1 MYKLRDYQAEIINK
15 IQNSMLTGHRRII
28 VQSPPRTGKTVVMS
42 EIARRATVKNRRV
55 LFLIHRQEVLEQ
67 ANATFKEQGVDFDL
81 LTSGMVQT
89 LTRRVDKL
97 DAPHIILVDEAHH
110 VLSKSYRRI
119 LDKFK
124 DAYVLLFTATPVR
137 LGREQLDQVAD
148 DIVLGKSIKELTAAG
163 FLAPFRYYQPPAG
176 FNQSELKLSST
187 GDYTNKSIT
196 SALQSCL
203 YGDLVSHYKR
213 LAAGKQAVCY
223 CHSIDAAKHAAAE
236 FNKNG
241 IAAAEV
247 DGTTPRSERDELV
260 KKFRDGAIK
269 VMVNVNLFT
278 EGVDLPDVD
287 VVILARPTS
296 SLSLYLQFAMRCLNP
311 RAGKVAVIIDHANNV
326 EKFGYPDSD
335 RDWEKML
342 KSRTKR
348 SRKPAESDNFNIVTC
363 ETCFAVIEAKKI
375 KSGTCPYCDTIVKQN
390 KREKQVELVDLV
402 EAARNEIASKKI
414 DDYHQL
420 KTVSELHTMK
430 ELQAYAKLHGYKK
443 GWCYYIAKRKGI
455 LKSRK

>member
-55 LFLIHRQEVLEQ
+55 LFLIHRKEVLEQ

-110 VLSKSYRRI
+110 ALSKSYRRI

-260 KKFRDGAIK
+260 NKFRAGVIK

-287 VVILARPTS
+287 AVILARPTS

-326 EKFGYPDSD
+326 EKFGYPDSE
-335 RDWEKML
+335 RNWLQMVKTGA
-342 KSRTKR
+342 KP
-348 SRKPAESDNFNIVTC
+348 RKNAETDNFNIVTC
-363 ETCFAVIEAKKI
+363 ETCFAVLESRTI
-375 KSGTCPYCDTIVKQN
+375 KAGTCPYCDALIKQ
-390 KREKQVELVDLV
+390 KRPDKPVALIDLV

>member
-55 LFLIHRQEVLEQ
+55 LFLIHRKEVLEQ

-89 LTRRVDKL
+89 LTRRVNKL

-110 VLSKSYRRI
+110 ALSKSYRRI

-287 VVILARPTS
+287 AVILARPTS

-326 EKFGYPDSD
+326 EKFGYPDSE
-335 RDWEKML
+335 RNWLQLVKTGA
-342 KSRTKR
+342 KT
-348 SRKPAESDNFNIVTC
+348 RKNAETDNFNIVTC
-363 ETCFAVIEAKKI
+363 ETCFAVLESRTI
-375 KSGTCPYCDTIVKQN
+375 KAGTCPYCDALIKQ
-390 KREKQVELVDLV
+390 KRPDKPVALIDLV
-402 EAARNEIASKKI
+402 EAARNEIASKKT

-420 KTVSELHTMK
+420 KTVSELY
-430 ELQAYAKLHGYKK
+430 EY
-443 GWCYYIAKRKGI
+443 AKRKGYKRGWVYHI
-455 LKSRK
+455 AKSRGLL

>member
-55 LFLIHRQEVLEQ
+55 LFLIHRKEVLEQ

-110 VLSKSYRRI
+110 ALSKSYRRI

-176 FNQSELKLSST
+176 FNQSKLKLSST

-287 VVILARPTS
+287 AVILARPTS
-296 SLSLYLQFAMRCLNP
+296 SLSLYLQFAMRCLDP
-311 RAGKVAVIIDHANNV
+311 RRGKVAVIIDHANNV
-326 EKFGYPDSD
+326 EKFGYPDSE
-335 RDWEKML
+335 RNWLQLVKTGA
-342 KSRTKR
+342 KT
-348 SRKPAESDNFNIVTC
+348 RKNAETDNFNIVTC
-363 ETCFAVIEAKKI
+363 ETCFAVLESRTI
-375 KSGTCPYCDTIVKQN
+375 KTGTCPYCDALIKQ
-390 KREKQVELVDLV
+390 KRPDKPVALIDLV
-402 EAARNEIASKKI
+402 EAARTENQS

-420 KTVSELHTMK
+420 KTVGELY
-430 ELQAYAKLHGYKK
+430 EYAKRHGYKH
-443 GWCYYIAKRKGI
+443 GWAYHIAKSRGI
-455 LKSRK
+455 L

>member
-1 MYKLRDYQAEIINK
+1 
-15 IQNSMLTGHRRII
+15 
-28 VQSPPRTGKTVVMS
+28 MS

>member
-1 MYKLRDYQAEIINK
+1 MYKLRDCQAEFINK

-55 LFLIHRQEVLEQ
+55 LFLIHRKEVLEQ

-110 VLSKSYRRI
+110 ALSKSYRRI

-260 KKFRDGAIK
+260 KKFRAGVIK

-287 VVILARPTS
+287 AVILARPTS

-311 RAGKVAVIIDHANNV
+311 RRGKVAVIIDHANNV
-326 EKFGYPDSD
+326 EKFGYPDSE
-335 RDWEKML
+335 RNWLQLVKTGA
-342 KSRTKR
+342 KT
-348 SRKPAESDNFNIVTC
+348 RKNAETDNFNIVTC
-363 ETCFAVIEAKKI
+363 ETCFAVLESRTI
-375 KSGTCPYCDTIVKQN
+375 KAGTCPYCDALIKQ
-390 KREKQVELVDLV
+390 KRPDKPVALIDLV

>member
-1 MYKLRDYQAEIINK
+1 
-15 IQNSMLTGHRRII
+15 MLTGHRRII

-260 KKFRDGAIK
+260 KKFRAGVIK

-287 VVILARPTS
+287 AVILARPTS

-326 EKFGYPDSD
+326 EKFGYPDSE
-335 RDWEKML
+335 RNWLQLVKTGA
-342 KSRTKR
+342 KT
-348 SRKPAESDNFNIVTC
+348 RKNAETDNFNIVTC
-363 ETCFAVIEAKKI
+363 ETCFAVLESRTI
-375 KSGTCPYCDTIVKQN
+375 KAGTCPYCDALIKQ
-390 KREKQVELVDLV
+390 KRPDKPVALIDLV

-455 LKSRK
+455 I

>member
-55 LFLIHRQEVLEQ
+55 LFLIHRKEVLEQ

-287 VVILARPTS
+287 AVILARPTS

-311 RAGKVAVIIDHANNV
+311 RRGKVAVIIDHANNV
-326 EKFGYPDSD
+326 EKFGYPDSE
-335 RDWEKML
+335 RNWLQLVKTGA
-342 KSRTKR
+342 KTCKN
-348 SRKPAESDNFNIVTC
+348 AETDNFNIVTC
-363 ETCFAVIEAKKI
+363 ETCFAVLESRTI
-375 KSGTCPYCDTIVKQN
+375 KAGTCPYCDALIKQ
-390 KREKQVELVDLV
+390 KRPDKPVALIDLV
-402 EAARNEIASKKI
+402 EAARTENQS

-420 KTVSELHTMK
+420 KTVGELY
-430 ELQAYAKLHGYKK
+430 AY
-443 GWCYYIAKRKGI
+443 AKRKGYKRGWAYHI
-455 LKSRK
+455 AKSRGLL

>member
-260 KKFRDGAIK
+260 KKFRAGVIK

-287 VVILARPTS
+287 AVILARPTS

-326 EKFGYPDSD
+326 EKFGYPDSE
-335 RDWEKML
+335 RNWLQLVKTGA
-342 KSRTKR
+342 KT
-348 SRKPAESDNFNIVTC
+348 RKNAETDNFNIVTC
-363 ETCFAVIEAKKI
+363 ETCFAVLESRTI
-375 KSGTCPYCDTIVKQN
+375 KAGTCPYCDALIKQ
-390 KREKQVELVDLV
+390 KRPDKPVALIDLV

-455 LKSRK
+455 I

>member
-287 VVILARPTS
+287 AVILARPTS

-326 EKFGYPDSD
+326 EKFGYPDSE
-335 RDWEKML
+335 RNWLQLVKTGA
-342 KSRTKR
+342 KP
-348 SRKPAESDNFNIVTC
+348 RKNAETDNFNIVTC
-363 ETCFAVIEAKKI
+363 ETCFAVLESRTI
-375 KSGTCPYCDTIVKQN
+375 KTGTCPYCDALIKQ
-390 KREKQVELVDLV
+390 KRPDKPVALIDLV

-420 KTVSELHTMK
+420 KTVSELY
-430 ELQAYAKLHGYKK
+430 EYAKRHGYKH
-443 GWCYYIAKRKGI
+443 GWVYHIAK
-455 LKSRK
+455 SRGLL

>member
-55 LFLIHRQEVLEQ
+55 LFVIHRKEVLEQ

-97 DAPHIILVDEAHH
+97 DAPHLILVDEAHH

-260 KKFRDGAIK
+260 KKFRAGAIK

-287 VVILARPTS
+287 AVILARPTS

-326 EKFGYPDSD
+326 EKFGYPDSE
-335 RDWEKML
+335 RNWLQLVKTGA
-342 KSRTKR
+342 KT
-348 SRKPAESDNFNIVTC
+348 RKNAETDNFNIVTC
-363 ETCFAVIEAKKI
+363 ETCFAVLESRTI
-375 KSGTCPYCDTIVKQN
+375 KAGTCPYCDALIKQ
-390 KREKQVELVDLV
+390 KRPDKPVALIDLV

-443 GWCYYIAKRKGI
+443 GWCFYMAKRKGI

>member
-55 LFLIHRQEVLEQ
+55 LFLIHRKEVLEQ
-67 ANATFKEQGVDFDL
+67 ANTTFKEQGVDFDL

-260 KKFRDGAIK
+260 KKFRAGVIK
-269 VMVNVNLFT
+269 VMVNVTLFT

-326 EKFGYPDSD
+326 EKFGYPDSE
-335 RDWEKML
+335 RNWLQMVKTGA
-342 KSRTKR
+342 KT
-348 SRKPAESDNFNIVTC
+348 RKNAETDNFNIITC
-363 ETCFAVIEAKKI
+363 ETCFAVLESRTI
-375 KSGTCPYCDTIVKQN
+375 KAGTCPYCDALIKQ
-390 KREKQVELVDLV
+390 KRPDKPVALIDLV
-402 EAARNEIASKKI
+402 EAARSEIASKKI

-455 LKSRK
+455 I

>member
-1 MYKLRDYQAEIINK
+1 
-15 IQNSMLTGHRRII
+15 MLTGHRRII

-55 LFLIHRQEVLEQ
+55 LFLIHRKEVLEQ

-260 KKFRDGAIK
+260 KKFRAGAIK

-287 VVILARPTS
+287 AVILARPTS

-311 RAGKVAVIIDHANNV
+311 RRGKVAVIIDHANNV
-326 EKFGYPDSD
+326 EKFGYPDSE
-335 RDWEKML
+335 RNWLQLVKTGA
-342 KSRTKR
+342 KT
-348 SRKPAESDNFNIVTC
+348 RKNAETDNFNIVTC
-363 ETCFAVIEAKKI
+363 ETCFAVLESRTI
-375 KSGTCPYCDTIVKQN
+375 KAGTCPYCDALIKQ
-390 KREKQVELVDLV
+390 KRPDKPVALIDLV
-402 EAARNEIASKKI
+402 EAARNEIACKKI

-455 LKSRK
+455 I

>member
-55 LFLIHRQEVLEQ
+55 LFVIHRKEVLEQ

-260 KKFRDGAIK
+260 KKFRAGAIK

-287 VVILARPTS
+287 AVILARPTS

-311 RAGKVAVIIDHANNV
+311 RRGKVAVIIDHANNV
-326 EKFGYPDSD
+326 EKFGYPDSE
-335 RDWEKML
+335 RNWLQLVKTGA
-342 KSRTKR
+342 KT
-348 SRKPAESDNFNIVTC
+348 RKNAETDNFNIVTC
-363 ETCFAVIEAKKI
+363 ETCFAVLESRTI
-375 KSGTCPYCDTIVKQN
+375 KAGTCPYCDALIKQ
-390 KREKQVELVDLV
+390 KRPDKPVALIDLV

-420 KTVSELHTMK
+420 KTVSELY
-430 ELQAYAKLHGYKK
+430 EY
-443 GWCYYIAKRKGI
+443 AKRKGYKRGWVYHI
-455 LKSRK
+455 AKSRGLLWQVKHGNKT

>member
-1 MYKLRDYQAEIINK
+1 
-15 IQNSMLTGHRRII
+15 MLTGHRRII

-55 LFLIHRQEVLEQ
+55 LFVIHRKEVLEQ

-241 IAAAEV
+241 IPAAEV

-287 VVILARPTS
+287 AVILARPTS

-311 RAGKVAVIIDHANNV
+311 RRGKVAVIIDHANNV
-326 EKFGYPDSD
+326 EKFGYPDSE
-335 RDWEKML
+335 RNWLQLVKTGA
-342 KSRTKR
+342 KT
-348 SRKPAESDNFNIVTC
+348 RKNAETDNFNIVTC
-363 ETCFAVIEAKKI
+363 ETCFAVLESRTI
-375 KSGTCPYCDTIVKQN
+375 KTGTCPYCDALIKQ
-390 KREKQVELVDLV
+390 KRPDKPVALIDLV

-455 LKSRK
+455 I

>member
-55 LFLIHRQEVLEQ
+55 LFVIHRKEVLEQ

-260 KKFRDGAIK
+260 KKFRAGAIK

-287 VVILARPTS
+287 AVILARPTS

-326 EKFGYPDSD
+326 EKFGYPDSE
-335 RDWEKML
+335 RNWLQLVKTGA
-342 KSRTKR
+342 KT
-348 SRKPAESDNFNIVTC
+348 RKNAETDNFNIVTC
-363 ETCFAVIEAKKI
+363 ETCFAVLESRTI
-375 KSGTCPYCDTIVKQN
+375 KAGTCPYCDALIKQ
-390 KREKQVELVDLV
+390 KRPDKPVALIDLV

>member
-89 LTRRVDKL
+89 LTRRVNKL

-110 VLSKSYRRI
+110 ALSKSYRRI

-287 VVILARPTS
+287 AVILARPTS

-326 EKFGYPDSD
+326 EKFGYPDSE
-335 RDWEKML
+335 RNWLQLVKTGA
-342 KSRTKR
+342 KT
-348 SRKPAESDNFNIVTC
+348 RKNAETDNFNIVTC
-363 ETCFAVIEAKKI
+363 ETCFAVLESRTI
-375 KSGTCPYCDTIVKQN
+375 KAGTCPYCDALIKQ
-390 KREKQVELVDLV
+390 KRPDKPVALIDLV
-402 EAARNEIASKKI
+402 EAARNEIASKKT

>member
-110 VLSKSYRRI
+110 ALSKSYRRI

-287 VVILARPTS
+287 AVILARPTS

-326 EKFGYPDSD
+326 EKFGYPDSE
-335 RDWEKML
+335 RNWLQLVKTGA
-342 KSRTKR
+342 KT
-348 SRKPAESDNFNIVTC
+348 RKNAETDIFNIVTC
-363 ETCFAVIEAKKI
+363 ETCFAVLESRTI
-375 KSGTCPYCDTIVKQN
+375 KAGTCPYCDALIKQ
-390 KREKQVELVDLV
+390 KRPDKPVALIDLV
-402 EAARNEIASKKI
+402 EAARNEIASKKT

>member
-55 LFLIHRQEVLEQ
+55 LFLIHRKEVLEQ

-260 KKFRDGAIK
+260 KKFRAGAIK

-287 VVILARPTS
+287 AVILARPTS

-326 EKFGYPDSD
+326 EKFGYPDSE
-335 RDWEKML
+335 RNWLQLVKTGA
-342 KSRTKR
+342 KT
-348 SRKPAESDNFNIVTC
+348 RKNAETDNFNIVTC
-363 ETCFAVIEAKKI
+363 ETCFAVLESRTI
-375 KSGTCPYCDTIVKQN
+375 KAGTCPYCDALIKQ
-390 KREKQVELVDLV
+390 KRPDKPVALIDLV

-455 LKSRK
+455 I

>member
-55 LFLIHRQEVLEQ
+55 LFLIHRKEVLEQ

-89 LTRRVDKL
+89 LTLRVDKL

-176 FNQSELKLSST
+176 FNRKKLKLSST

-260 KKFRDGAIK
+260 KKFRAGVIK

-287 VVILARPTS
+287 AVILARPTS

-326 EKFGYPDSD
+326 EKFGYPDSE
-335 RDWEKML
+335 RNWLQLVKTGA
-342 KSRTKR
+342 KT
-348 SRKPAESDNFNIVTC
+348 RKNAETDNFNIVTC
-363 ETCFAVIEAKKI
+363 ETCFAVLESRTI
-375 KSGTCPYCDTIVKQN
+375 KAGTCPYCDALIKQ
-390 KREKQVELVDLV
+390 KRPDKPVALIDLV
-402 EAARNEIASKKI
+402 EAARNEIASKKN

-420 KTVSELHTMK
+420 KTVSELY
-430 ELQAYAKLHGYKK
+430 EY
-443 GWCYYIAKRKGI
+443 AKRKGYKRGWVYHI
-455 LKSRK
+455 AKSRGLL

>member
-1 MYKLRDYQAEIINK
+1 
-15 IQNSMLTGHRRII
+15 MLTGHRRII

-55 LFLIHRQEVLEQ
+55 LFLIHRKEVLEQ

-89 LTRRVDKL
+89 LTRRVNKL
-97 DAPHIILVDEAHH
+97 DAPHLILVDEAHH
-110 VLSKSYRRI
+110 ALSKSYRRI

-124 DAYVLLFTATPVR
+124 NAYVLLFTATPVR

-176 FNQSELKLSST
+176 FNQSKLKLSST

-260 KKFRDGAIK
+260 KKFRAGVIK

-311 RAGKVAVIIDHANNV
+311 RRGKVAVIIDHANNV
-326 EKFGYPDSD
+326 EKFGYPDSE
-335 RDWEKML
+335 RNWLQLVKTGA
-342 KSRTKR
+342 KT
-348 SRKPAESDNFNIVTC
+348 RKNAETDNFNIVTC
-363 ETCFAVIEAKKI
+363 ETCFAVLESRTI
-375 KSGTCPYCDTIVKQN
+375 KAGTCPYCDALIKQ
-390 KREKQVELVDLV
+390 KRPDKPVALIDLV
-402 EAARNEIASKKI
+402 EAARTENQS

-420 KTVSELHTMK
+420 KTVGELY
-430 ELQAYAKLHGYKK
+430 AY
-443 GWCYYIAKRKGI
+443 AKRKGYKRGWAYHI
-455 LKSRK
+455 AKSRGLL

>member
-55 LFLIHRQEVLEQ
+55 LFLIHRKEVLEQ

-89 LTRRVDKL
+89 LTRRVEKMQV
-97 DAPHIILVDEAHH
+97 PHLILVDEAHH
-110 VLSKSYRRI
+110 ALSKSYRRI

-163 FLAPFRYYQPPAG
+163 FLAPFRYYQPPTG

-260 KKFRDGAIK
+260 KKFRAGVIK

-287 VVILARPTS
+287 AVILARPTS

-311 RAGKVAVIIDHANNV
+311 RRGKVAVIIDHANNV
-326 EKFGYPDSD
+326 EKFGYPDSE
-335 RDWEKML
+335 RNWLQLVKTGA
-342 KSRTKR
+342 KT
-348 SRKPAESDNFNIVTC
+348 RKNAETDNFNIVTC
-363 ETCFAVIEAKKI
+363 ETCFAVLESRTI
-375 KSGTCPYCDTIVKQN
+375 KAGTCPYCDALIKQ
-390 KREKQVELVDLV
+390 KRPDKPVALIDLV
-402 EAARNEIASKKI
+402 EAARTENQS

-420 KTVSELHTMK
+420 KTVGELHTMK

-443 GWCYYIAKRKGI
+443 GWCFYMAKRKGI

>member
-287 VVILARPTS
+287 AVILARPTS

-311 RAGKVAVIIDHANNV
+311 RRGKVAVIIDHANNV
-326 EKFGYPDSD
+326 EKFGYPDSE
-335 RDWEKML
+335 RNWLQLVKTGA
-342 KSRTKR
+342 KTCKN
-348 SRKPAESDNFNIVTC
+348 AETDNFNIVTC
-363 ETCFAVIEAKKI
+363 ETCFAVLESRTI
-375 KSGTCPYCDTIVKQN
+375 KAGTCPYCDALIKQ
-390 KREKQVELVDLV
+390 KRPDKPVALIDLV
-402 EAARNEIASKKI
+402 EAARTENQS

-420 KTVSELHTMK
+420 KTVGELY
-430 ELQAYAKLHGYKK
+430 AY
-443 GWCYYIAKRKGI
+443 AKRKGYKRGWAYHI
-455 LKSRK
+455 AKSRGLL

>member
-97 DAPHIILVDEAHH
+97 DAPHLILVDEAHH

-213 LAAGKQAVCY
+213 LAAGKHAVCY

-311 RAGKVAVIIDHANNV
+311 RRGKVAVIIDHANNV
-326 EKFGYPDSD
+326 EKFGYPDSE
-335 RDWEKML
+335 RNWLQLVKTGA
-342 KSRTKR
+342 KP
-348 SRKPAESDNFNIVTC
+348 RKNAETDNFNIVTC
-363 ETCFAVIEAKKI
+363 ETCFAVLESRTI
-375 KSGTCPYCDTIVKQN
+375 KAGTCPYCDALIKQ
-390 KREKQVELVDLV
+390 KRPDKPVALIDLV

>member
-55 LFLIHRQEVLEQ
+55 LFLIHRKEVLEQ

-89 LTRRVDKL
+89 LTRCVDKL

-287 VVILARPTS
+287 AVILARPTS

-326 EKFGYPDSD
+326 EKFGYPDSE
-335 RDWEKML
+335 RNWLQLVKTGA
-342 KSRTKR
+342 KT
-348 SRKPAESDNFNIVTC
+348 RKNAETDNFNIVTC
-363 ETCFAVIEAKKI
+363 ETCFAVLESRTI
-375 KSGTCPYCDTIVKQN
+375 KAGTCPYCDALIKQ
-390 KREKQVELVDLV
+390 KRPDKPVALIDLV
-402 EAARNEIASKKI
+402 EAARTENQS

-420 KTVSELHTMK
+420 KTVGELY
-430 ELQAYAKLHGYKK
+430 AY
-443 GWCYYIAKRKGI
+443 AKRKGYKRGWAYHI
-455 LKSRK
+455 AKSRGLL

>member
-287 VVILARPTS
+287 AVILARPTS

-311 RAGKVAVIIDHANNV
+311 RRGKVAVIIDHANNV
-326 EKFGYPDSD
+326 EKFGYPDSE
-335 RDWEKML
+335 RNWLQLVKTGA
-342 KSRTKR
+342 KT
-348 SRKPAESDNFNIVTC
+348 RKNAETDNFNIVTC
-363 ETCFAVIEAKKI
+363 ETCFAVLESRTI
-375 KSGTCPYCDTIVKQN
+375 KTGTCPYCDALIKQ
-390 KREKQVELVDLV
+390 KRPDKPVALIDLV
-402 EAARNEIASKKI
+402 EAARTENQS

-420 KTVSELHTMK
+420 KTVGELY
-430 ELQAYAKLHGYKK
+430 AY
-443 GWCYYIAKRKGI
+443 AKRKGYKRGWAYHI
-455 LKSRK
+455 AKSRGLL

>member
-55 LFLIHRQEVLEQ
+55 LFLIHRKEVLEQ

-97 DAPHIILVDEAHH
+97 DAPHLILVDEAHH
-110 VLSKSYRRI
+110 ALSKSYRRI

-223 CHSIDAAKHAAAE
+223 CHSIEAAKHAAAE

-287 VVILARPTS
+287 AVILARPTS

-326 EKFGYPDSD
+326 EKFGYPDSE
-335 RDWEKML
+335 RNWLQLVKTGA
-342 KSRTKR
+342 KT
-348 SRKPAESDNFNIVTC
+348 RKNAETDNFNIVTC
-363 ETCFAVIEAKKI
+363 ETCFAVLESRTI
-375 KSGTCPYCDTIVKQN
+375 KAGTCPYCDALIKQ
-390 KREKQVELVDLV
+390 KRPDKPVALIDLV

>member
-110 VLSKSYRRI
+110 ALSKSYRRI

-260 KKFRDGAIK
+260 KKFRAGVIK

-287 VVILARPTS
+287 AVILARPTS

-326 EKFGYPDSD
+326 EKFGYPDSE
-335 RDWEKML
+335 RNWLQLVKTGA
-342 KSRTKR
+342 KT
-348 SRKPAESDNFNIVTC
+348 RKNAETDNFNIVTC
-363 ETCFAVIEAKKI
+363 ETCFAVLESRTI
-375 KSGTCPYCDTIVKQN
+375 KAGTCPYCDALIKQ
-390 KREKQVELVDLV
+390 KRPDKPVALIDLV

>member
-55 LFLIHRQEVLEQ
+55 LFLIHRKEVLEQ

-260 KKFRDGAIK
+260 KKFRAGVIK

-287 VVILARPTS
+287 AVILARPTS

-311 RAGKVAVIIDHANNV
+311 RRGKVAVIIDHANNV
-326 EKFGYPDSD
+326 EKFGYPDSE
-335 RDWEKML
+335 RNWLQLVKTGA
-342 KSRTKR
+342 KT
-348 SRKPAESDNFNIVTC
+348 RKNAETDNFNIVTC
-363 ETCFAVIEAKKI
+363 ETCFAVLESRTI
-375 KSGTCPYCDTIVKQN
+375 KAGTCPYCDALIKQ
-390 KREKQVELVDLV
+390 KRPDKPVALIDLV
-402 EAARNEIASKKI
+402 EAARNEIASKKT

>member
-55 LFLIHRQEVLEQ
+55 LFLIHRKEVLEQ

-124 DAYVLLFTATPVR
+124 AAYVLLFTATPVR

-260 KKFRDGAIK
+260 KKFRAGAIK

-287 VVILARPTS
+287 AVILARPTS

-326 EKFGYPDSD
+326 EKFGYPDSE
-335 RDWEKML
+335 RNWLQLVKTRA
-342 KSRTKR
+342 KT
-348 SRKPAESDNFNIVTC
+348 RKNAETDNFNIVTC
-363 ETCFAVIEAKKI
+363 ETCFAVLESRTI
-375 KSGTCPYCDTIVKQN
+375 KAGTCPYCDALIKQ
-390 KREKQVELVDLV
+390 KRPDKPVALIDLV
-402 EAARNEIASKKI
+402 EAARNEIASKKT

>member
-55 LFLIHRQEVLEQ
+55 LFLIHRKEVLEQ

-89 LTRRVDKL
+89 LTRRVNKL
-97 DAPHIILVDEAHH
+97 DAPHLILVDEAHH
-110 VLSKSYRRI
+110 ALSKSYRRI

-124 DAYVLLFTATPVR
+124 NAYVLLFTATPVR

-176 FNQSELKLSST
+176 FNQSKLKLSST

-260 KKFRDGAIK
+260 KKFRAGVIK

-311 RAGKVAVIIDHANNV
+311 RRGKVAVIIDHANNV
-326 EKFGYPDSD
+326 EKFGYPDSE
-335 RDWEKML
+335 RNWLQLVKTGA
-342 KSRTKR
+342 KT
-348 SRKPAESDNFNIVTC
+348 RKNAETDNFNIVTC
-363 ETCFAVIEAKKI
+363 ETCFAVLESRTI
-375 KSGTCPYCDTIVKQN
+375 KAGTCPYCDALIKQ
-390 KREKQVELVDLV
+390 KRPDKPVALIDLV
-402 EAARNEIASKKI
+402 EAARTENQS

-420 KTVSELHTMK
+420 KTVGELY
-430 ELQAYAKLHGYKK
+430 AY
-443 GWCYYIAKRKGI
+443 AKRKGYKRGWAYHI
-455 LKSRK
+455 AKSRGLLWQVKHGNKS

>member
-55 LFLIHRQEVLEQ
+55 LFLIHRKEVLEQ

-176 FNQSELKLSST
+176 FNRKKLKLSST

-287 VVILARPTS
+287 AVILARPTS

-326 EKFGYPDSD
+326 EKFGYPDSE
-335 RDWEKML
+335 RNWLQLVKTGA
-342 KSRTKR
+342 KT
-348 SRKPAESDNFNIVTC
+348 RKNAETDNFNIVTC
-363 ETCFAVIEAKKI
+363 ETCFAVLESRTI
-375 KSGTCPYCDTIVKQN
+375 KAGTCPYCDALIKQ
-390 KREKQVELVDLV
+390 KRPDKPVALIDLV
-402 EAARNEIASKKI
+402 EAARNEIASKKT

-420 KTVSELHTMK
+420 KTVSELY
-430 ELQAYAKLHGYKK
+430 EY
-443 GWCYYIAKRKGI
+443 AKRKGYKRGWVYHI
-455 LKSRK
+455 AKSRGLL

>member
-1 MYKLRDYQAEIINK
+1 
-15 IQNSMLTGHRRII
+15 MLTGHRRII

-55 LFLIHRQEVLEQ
+55 LFLIHRKEVLEQ

-97 DAPHIILVDEAHH
+97 DAPHLILVDEAHH

-287 VVILARPTS
+287 AVILARPTS

-326 EKFGYPDSD
+326 EKFGYPDSE
-335 RDWEKML
+335 RNWL
-342 KSRTKR
+342 QL
-348 SRKPAESDNFNIVTC
+348 
-363 ETCFAVIEAKKI
+363 
-375 KSGTCPYCDTIVKQN
+375 VKTFTF
-390 KREKQVELVDLV
+390 LL
-402 EAARNEIASKKI
+402 S
-414 DDYHQL
+414 
-420 KTVSELHTMK
+420 
-430 ELQAYAKLHGYKK
+430 
-443 GWCYYIAKRKGI
+443 
-455 LKSRK
+455 

>member
-55 LFLIHRQEVLEQ
+55 LFLIHRKEVLEQ

-89 LTRRVDKL
+89 LTRRVEKMPV
-97 DAPHIILVDEAHH
+97 PHIILVDEAHH

-287 VVILARPTS
+287 AVILARPTS

-311 RAGKVAVIIDHANNV
+311 RRGKVAVIIDHANNV
-326 EKFGYPDSD
+326 EKFGYPDSE
-335 RDWEKML
+335 RNWLQLVKTGA
-342 KSRTKR
+342 KT
-348 SRKPAESDNFNIVTC
+348 RKNAETDNFNIVTC
-363 ETCFAVIEAKKI
+363 ETCFAVLESRTI
-375 KSGTCPYCDTIVKQN
+375 KAGTCPYCDALVKQ
-390 KREKQVELVDLV
+390 KRREKPVALIDLV
-402 EAARNEIASKKI
+402 EAARTENQS

-420 KTVSELHTMK
+420 KTVGELY
-430 ELQAYAKLHGYKK
+430 AY
-443 GWCYYIAKRKGI
+443 AKRKGYKRGWAYHI
-455 LKSRK
+455 AKSRGLL

>member
-1 MYKLRDYQAEIINK
+1 
-15 IQNSMLTGHRRII
+15 MLTGHRRII

-260 KKFRDGAIK
+260 KKFRAGVIK

-287 VVILARPTS
+287 AVILARPTS

-326 EKFGYPDSD
+326 EKFGYLDSE
-335 RDWEKML
+335 RNWLQLVKTGA
-342 KSRTKR
+342 KT
-348 SRKPAESDNFNIVTC
+348 RKNAETDNFNIVTC
-363 ETCFAVIEAKKI
+363 ETCFAVLESRTI
-375 KSGTCPYCDTIVKQN
+375 KAGTCPYCDALIKQ
-390 KREKQVELVDLV
+390 KRPDKPVALIDLV

>member
-89 LTRRVDKL
+89 LTRRVEKMPV
-97 DAPHIILVDEAHH
+97 PHLILVDEAHH

-176 FNQSELKLSST
+176 FNQSKLKLSST

-287 VVILARPTS
+287 AVILARPTS

-311 RAGKVAVIIDHANNV
+311 RRGKVAVIIDHANNV
-326 EKFGYPDSD
+326 EKFGYPDSE
-335 RDWEKML
+335 RNWLQLVKTGA
-342 KSRTKR
+342 KP
-348 SRKPAESDNFNIVTC
+348 RKNAETDNFNIVTC
-363 ETCFAVIEAKKI
+363 ETCFAVLESRTI
-375 KSGTCPYCDTIVKQN
+375 KTGTCPYCDALIKQ
-390 KREKQVELVDLV
+390 KRPDKPVALIDLV
-402 EAARNEIASKKI
+402 EAARTENQS

-420 KTVSELHTMK
+420 KTVGELY
-430 ELQAYAKLHGYKK
+430 AY
-443 GWCYYIAKRKGI
+443 AKRKGYKRGWAYHI
-455 LKSRK
+455 AKSRGLL

>member
-97 DAPHIILVDEAHH
+97 DVPHLILVDEAHH

-260 KKFRDGAIK
+260 KKFRAGVIK

-287 VVILARPTS
+287 AVILARPTS

-326 EKFGYPDSD
+326 EKFGYPDSE
-335 RDWEKML
+335 RNWLQLVKTGA
-342 KSRTKR
+342 KT
-348 SRKPAESDNFNIVTC
+348 RKNAETDNFNIVTC
-363 ETCFAVIEAKKI
+363 ETCFAVLESRTI
-375 KSGTCPYCDTIVKQN
+375 KAGTCPYCDALIKQ
-390 KREKQVELVDLV
+390 KRPDKPVALIDLV

>member
-55 LFLIHRQEVLEQ
+55 LFLIHRKEVLEQ

-97 DAPHIILVDEAHH
+97 DAPHLILVDEAHH
-110 VLSKSYRRI
+110 ALSKSYRRI

-176 FNQSELKLSST
+176 FNQSKLKLSST

-260 KKFRDGAIK
+260 KKFRAGVIK

-287 VVILARPTS
+287 AVILARPTS
-296 SLSLYLQFAMRCLNP
+296 SLSLYLHFAMRCLNP

-326 EKFGYPDSD
+326 EKFGYPDSE
-335 RDWEKML
+335 RNWLQLVKTGA
-342 KSRTKR
+342 KT
-348 SRKPAESDNFNIVTC
+348 RKNAETDNFNIVTC
-363 ETCFAVIEAKKI
+363 ETCFAVLESRTI
-375 KSGTCPYCDTIVKQN
+375 KAGTCPYCDALIKQ
-390 KREKQVELVDLV
+390 KRPDKPVALIDLV